1 MTNKYYSDGKK
12 YDLTCTSAVTHSTIW
27 SGTDL
32 HGVYLESGVTG
43 DVVAVALEG
52 VFDLAKT
59 TVATTVGQRVYVSS
73 GNITT
78 TATGDQ
84 VGYALEATA
93 TGDANVR
100 VKLWPSDT

>member
-1 MTNKYYSDGKK
+1 MTNKYISTGEKIDIT
-12 YDLTCTSAVTHSTIW
+12 LAAAATHSTIW
-27 SGTDL
+27 TGTDL

-43 DVVAVALEG
+43 DVVSVALCG

-59 TVATTVGQRVYVSS
+59 TDATTIGQRVYVSS
-73 GNITT
+73 GNVTT

-84 VGYALEATA
+84 LGYALEVTA

-100 VKLWPSDT
+100 VKLSPSDT